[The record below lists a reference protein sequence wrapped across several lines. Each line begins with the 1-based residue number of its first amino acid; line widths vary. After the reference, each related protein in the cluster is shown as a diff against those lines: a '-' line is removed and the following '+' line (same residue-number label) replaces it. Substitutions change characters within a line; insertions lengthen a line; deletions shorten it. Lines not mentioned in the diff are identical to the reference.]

1 MRLNTD
7 KWMDSVVFLSV
18 YGLLPVSEFLESQ
31 SHSRSDANVKK
42 QGDKSLNLLH
52 SATQQLVAGRFART
66 SRCGH
71 RQYAGRRTLEI
82 PTDARTLC

>member
-1 MRLNTD
+1 
-7 KWMDSVVFLSV
+7 MDSVVFLSV

-42 QGDKSLNLLH
+42 QGDKSLSLLH
-52 SATQQLVAGRFART
+52 SATQQLVACRLTRT
-66 SRCGH
+66 SRRNG
-71 RQYAGRRTLEI
+71 RRYASRRTLEI